1 MRQELFRMERVTYKE
16 KEMLMLE
23 DFNLQIFQGEI
34 MGMLPVN
41 AYGLASFLKLLRNNL
56 PLYDGYIYYGGEI
69 INSWKGAKRTAN
81 RISVIGA
88 QSCLVESLSVSDNI
102 FVLRQG
108 FHQEIIRGRLLK
120 KQLAPFFEDIG
131 VEIPIDAAVGD
142 LSAFERM
149 LVELLRAVTMGHRLI
164 VLNEI
169 GTVISY
175 EELEKFHEIL
185 RHYTQKG
192 FTFLY
197 ICLHHEEITRVCGRT
212 ALFSN
217 GRIQKIIREE
227 EQDAETMRLYT
238 AEYDRMVRSHLES
251 RIKNAP
257 ESRELLAFRNI
268 SGKNMANLSF
278 SIFEGECLVIQ
289 TLENAIFHELKD
301 LLTGD
306 FYPESGEFL
315 LYGRQVDISRSSSIA
330 VIQELPTRT
339 MIFPGLS
346 YMENLCMSLSN
357 RIPSIWMNRRIRSSI
372 RQEYAPILGEDVF
385 YEPVESLNEMQKYR
399 LIYMRILLQKPKLVF
414 CIQPFKGADL
424 PHRMVVWELMEMLLN
439 HGIAVVIL
447 SLNLADSLSLADRLL
462 VLERN
467 GKKQEIH
474 RKDFASIPTVAPWLH
489 LYREQMGEAH
499 NEELKKNL

>member
-1 MRQELFRMERVTYKE
+1 MRQEIFRMERVTYKE

-41 AYGLASFLKLLRNNL
+41 AYGLASFLKLLQNNL
-56 PLYDGYIYYGGEI
+56 PLYDGYIYYGGELV
-69 INSWKGAKRTAN
+69 NSWKEAKRTSN

-88 QSCLVESLSVSDNI
+88 QSCLVESMSVSDNI
-102 FVLRQG
+102 FVLRKG

-120 KQLAPFFEDIG
+120 EQLAPFLADIG
-131 VEIPIDAAVGD
+131 MEIPVDTRVEN

-149 LVELLRAVTMGHRLI
+149 VVELLRAVTMGHRLI

-169 GTVISY
+169 GTAISY
-175 EELEKFHEIL
+175 EELEKLHGIL
-185 RHYTQKG
+185 RHYTKQG

-197 ICLHHEEITRVCGRT
+197 ICLHYEEITRVCGRT

-217 GRIQKIIREE
+217 GRIHKVTRKE
-227 EQDAETMRLYT
+227 EQADETMRLYT
-238 AEYDRMVRSHLES
+238 AEYDRMVRSHLEN
-251 RIKNAP
+251 RIKNTP
-257 ESRELLAFRNI
+257 ENREIMEFRKVT
-268 SGKNMANLSF
+268 GDAMRELSF
-278 SIFEGECLVIQ
+278 SVYVGECLVIQ
-289 TLENAIFHELKD
+289 TQENGIFHEMRE
-301 LLTGD
+301 LLLGNL
-306 FYPESGEFL
+306 PPKSGEL
-315 LYGRQVDISRSSSIA
+315 LLEGRRMDFSWDSRIA

-346 YMENLCMSLSN
+346 YMENLCISLSG
-357 RIPSIWMNRRIRSSI
+357 RIPSIWRKRRIRRSI
-372 RQEYAPILGEDVF
+372 RQEYGGVLGEGVF
-385 YEPVESLNEMQKYR
+385 DEPVENLNEMQKYR
-399 LIYMRILLQKPKLVF
+399 LIYMRVLLQKPKIVF

-424 PHRMVVWELMEMLLN
+424 PHRMVVWELMEMLLER
-439 HGIAVVIL
+439 GIAVVIL

-467 GKKQEIH
+467 GEKREIR

-489 LYREQMGEAH
+489 IYREH
-499 NEELKKNL
+499 NIEI